1 MEYAGVL
8 RLFFLDVESYTVYV
22 ELMEHL
28 RL

>member
-8 RLFFLDVESYTVYV
+8 RLFFLDVESYAVYV